1 MLEFRVRR
9 TSITNHPGWR
19 QQKQQEILAYMKR
32 PDIVPMPL
40 LCAEACGITRDT
52 ARNWLRKGLDQ
63 DPEYEYFARQ
73 ALALRAEYIQ
83 KLLRELLDTKSS
95 TPAQKARQFLLTR
108 LSQEDFEPPPIK
120 HMHGHQSAEPP
131 ALPEPIEATVEL
143 LSLPQSKD

>member
-1 MLEFRVRR
+1 
-9 TSITNHPGWR
+9 
-19 QQKQQEILAYMKR
+19 MKR

-40 LCAEACGITRDT
+40 LCAEACGITRET
-52 ARNWLRKGLDQ
+52 ARTWLRKGLDQ

-83 KLLRELLDTKSS
+83 KLLRELLDSKSS

-120 HMHGHQSAEPP
+120 HVTTTVA
-131 ALPEPIEATVEL
+131 ALPAPEEPIEATVEL

>member
-1 MLEFRVRR
+1 MLDFRVRR

-19 QQKQQEILAYMKR
+19 QEKQREILAYMKR

-52 ARNWLRKGLDQ
+52 ARKWLRAGLDQ
-63 DPEYEYFARQ
+63 DPEFEYFARP
-73 ALALRAEYIQ
+73 ALALRAEYLQ
-83 KLLRELLDTKSS
+83 KLLRELLDSKSS

-108 LSQEDFEPPPIK
+108 LSQEDFEPPPIRT
-120 HMHGHQSAEPP
+120 EERPRELPP
-131 ALPEPIEATVEL
+131 PKDEPIEATVEL

>member
-1 MLEFRVRR
+1 
-9 TSITNHPGWR
+9 
-19 QQKQQEILAYMKR
+19 MKR

-40 LCAEACGITRDT
+40 LCAEACGITRET
-52 ARNWLRKGLDQ
+52 ARTWLRKGLDQ

-83 KLLRELLDTKSS
+83 KLLRELLDSKSS

-108 LSQEDFEPPPIK
+108 LSQEDFEPPPIRT
-120 HMHGHQSAEPP
+120 EERPRELPP
-131 ALPEPIEATVEL
+131 PKDEPIEATVEL